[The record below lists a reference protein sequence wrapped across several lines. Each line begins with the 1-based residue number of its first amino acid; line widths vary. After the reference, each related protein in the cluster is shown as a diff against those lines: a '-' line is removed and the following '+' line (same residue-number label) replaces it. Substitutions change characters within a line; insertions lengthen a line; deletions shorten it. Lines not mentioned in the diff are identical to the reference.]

1 MLTKLRFKLELFFVY
16 FKRNWL
22 YFIISLA
29 IGSSLII
36 FRQSL
41 INFYKKIN
49 HPVQKIG
56 IEGLFTSSSLPLEI
70 SQKISFGLTIN
81 TGNNKFNISPLVKSL
96 DIQNDQTQYY
106 FELNPD
112 IKWHSKQ
119 SLKSSDFNY
128 KIAGLKISF
137 PDSNHLIIQ
146 TEKPFAPIFST
157 LSQPLIKKNF
167 DGLGEFE
174 VDSFQYQDGYLKN
187 LSLRSR
193 GSALLYRFYQNET
206 DLVNAFKIGEVDQI
220 ETSSTPENLNN
231 WPKINITKNIKTDER
246 YLAIFINTEKFS
258 NKQFRQA
265 LAYATPKTK
274 DLNERALSPISP
286 SSWAYNPDVKEY
298 AFNEARAKELIKD
311 NPIESINLTYNDRRL
326 IDLADDIKKSWE
338 EILGI
343 KVNAQISNQIDTQ
356 NYDVILAYGSIL
368 NDPDQYLFWH
378 STQTT
383 TNITKI
389 NHPPIDKLLEEGRQT
404 FDQQERKKIYLE
416 FQKILL
422 EESPTIFLKYPIL
435 YTISRNY

>member
-1 MLTKLRFKLELFFVY
+1 MPTKLRFKLELFFVY

-22 YFIISLA
+22 YFIISLV

-41 INFYKKIN
+41 IKFYKKIN

-56 IEGLFTSSSLPLEI
+56 IEGLFTSNNLPPEI

-81 TGNNKFNISPLVKSL
+81 TGNNKFDVSPLVKNL
-96 DIQNDQTQYY
+96 DIQNDQTQYF
-106 FELNPD
+106 FELNSD
-112 IKWHSKQ
+112 INWHSKQ
-119 SLKSSDFNY
+119 SLKSADFNY
-128 KIAGLKISF
+128 KIAGLNISF

-174 VDSFQYQDGYLKN
+174 VDNFQYQDGYLKN
-187 LSLRSR
+187 LSLKS
-193 GSALLYRFYQNET
+193 GESALLYRFYQNET

-220 ETSSTPENLNN
+220 ETSLAPENLND
-231 WPKINITKNIKTDER
+231 WPKINISKNIKTDER

-258 NKQFRQA
+258 SKQFRQA

-286 SSWAYNPDVKEY
+286 NSWAYNPDVKEY
-298 AFNEARAKELIKD
+298 AFNEVRAKELIKD
-311 NPIESINLTYNDRRL
+311 NQIESINLSYNDRRL

-378 STQTT
+378 STQMK

-404 FDQQERKKIYLE
+404 FDQQERKKIYQE

-422 EESPTIFLKYPIL
+422 EESPAIFLKYPIL
-435 YTISRNY
+435 YTISRN